1 MVTIQAKLNRCR
13 VDSTD
18 TCVNGQCFATGCDG
32 TIGSDKTLNKC
43 GVCDDE
49 DHMCTTLTG
58 LLSFFTTISCTLV
71 FNFYEIKTTFAC
83 TYLQVRIYT
92 SKLISWT

>member
-1 MVTIQAKLNRCR
+1 MLILQAKLYRCR

-32 TIGSDKTLNKC
+32 IIGSDKTLNKC

-58 LLSFFTTISCTLV
+58 LCSFIQDLNITNNKLLFK
-71 FNFYEIKTTFAC
+71 NFRGQK
-83 TYLQVRIYT
+83 
-92 SKLISWT
+92 